1 MPEPIVLASAST
13 ARAALLRP
21 AGVAV
26 EIERAALDEDEI
38 KTAFLR
44 EGRKAADCAAAL
56 AEAKAKRV
64 ALRRAGALVIG
75 ADQILSCEGTWFDK
89 PKNCDEAR
97 AQLTALRGKS
107 HALVTAVAVVRD
119 GAVLWHHIEE
129 PRLAMRRFSDGFL
142 DHYLAVAGDGILSSV
157 GAYQLEGLGA
167 QLFARIDGDYFTI
180 LGLPLLPLLDFLRG
194 RGALAS

>member
-13 ARAALLRP
+13 ARAALLRA

-26 EIERAALDEDEI
+26 EIECAALDEDEI
-38 KTAFLR
+38 KIAFRR
-44 EGRKAADCAAAL
+44 EGRSATDCATAL

-64 ALRRAGALVIG
+64 AQRRAGALVIG
-75 ADQILSCEGTWFDK
+75 ADQILSCEGVWFDK
-89 PKNCDEAR
+89 PKDRDEAR
-97 AQLTALRGKS
+97 AQLLALRGKS
-107 HALVTAVAVVRD
+107 HALVTAVAAVRD
-119 GAVLWHHIEE
+119 GTVLWHHVDE
-129 PRLAMRRFSDGFL
+129 PRLIMRRFSDAFL
-142 DHYLAVAGDGILSSV
+142 DRYLATAGDGLLGSV

-167 QLFARIDGDYFTI
+167 QLFARIDGAYFSI